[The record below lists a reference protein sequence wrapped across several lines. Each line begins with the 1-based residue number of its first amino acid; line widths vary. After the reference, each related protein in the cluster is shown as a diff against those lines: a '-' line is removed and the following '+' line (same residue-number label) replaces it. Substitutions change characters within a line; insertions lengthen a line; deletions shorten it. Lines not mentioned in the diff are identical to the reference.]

1 MQLVGEKQVPDQ
13 TTLQSLMTGL
23 NATTSR
29 PTTSQTPISTPTTPL
44 NSPAFQAEYQHRA
57 AWKAGLISAFNAL
70 ALTLSA
76 RLTLLLSVVGA
87 FFLAYL
93 ALQAAG
99 PYQLG
104 ALGIYVVVV
113 VVPLIW
119 LAARQ

>member
-1 MQLVGEKQVPDQ
+1 M
-13 TTLQSLMTGL
+13 
-23 NATTSR
+23 
-29 PTTSQTPISTPTTPL
+29 
-44 NSPAFQAEYQHRA
+44 HRA
-57 AWKAGLISAFNAL
+57 AWRAGIIGAFNAL

-104 ALGIYVVVV
+104 ALGIYVTVV

-119 LAARQ
+119 LAARH